1 MDGSADDD
9 AALMFAY
16 AAGDTAAFRA
26 LYARHRGPLY
36 RFILHRVGQRA
47 HADDLFQETWSRV
60 IAARASWQ
68 PSAKFSTWLL
78 RIAHNAIIDH
88 HRRSRPH
95 AGAEETERILASA
108 AIPEREQPDAA
119 LSTFERR
126 RGLKRALETLSDE
139 QRSVFLLRAEQELS
153 LEEIA
158 AITETGRETVKSR
171 LRYALAHIRHRLTE

>member
-9 AALMFAY
+9 AALMLAY
-16 AAGDTAAFRA
+16 AAGDTAAFRT

-47 HADDLFQETWSRV
+47 VADDLFQETWSRV
-60 IAARASWQ
+60 VAARTSWQ
-68 PSAKFSTWLL
+68 PNAKFATWLL

-88 HRRSRPH
+88 HRRGRPQ
-95 AGAEETERILASA
+95 AGAEETERVFAHE
-108 AIPEREQPDAA
+108 AIPEREHPDAA
-119 LSTFERR
+119 LSEFEQRR
-126 RGLKRALETLSDE
+126 RLQRALETLSDE
-139 QRSVFLLRAEQELS
+139 QRTVFLLRAEQALS

-171 LRYALAHIRHRLTE
+171 LRYALAHIRHRLSE